1 MAVSVSDVENLDSM
15 GWQSLGSTQKQDLLE
30 IAEREADSIYS
41 GDTSTISI
49 LEGNRDDFIK
59 YLAAHK
65 WEQAE
70 GGEAQSENAGGG
82 SVTYN
87 TVTGDVLKGLSETR
101 FGRTAMEYLR
111 SEQSFG
117 IVRTY

>member
-1 MAVSVSDVENLDSM
+1 MTPTIAEVESLSNM
-15 GWQSLGSTQKQDLLE
+15 GWQGLDDTLKQDLLD
-30 IAEREADSIYS
+30 ISEREADTIYS
-41 GDTSTISI
+41 GQTSTLSI

-87 TVTGDVLKGLSETR
+87 TVTGEIPKGLSETR
-101 FGRTAMEYLR
+101 YGRTALEYIR
-111 SEQSFG
+111 DEMSISV
-117 IVRTY
+117 VRTY